1 MTVAEEPHPEQ
12 PLLPIGS
19 ANVVDQTI
27 TAEEEP
33 RIVVLGGYDRPPPL
47 RDGAT
52 LPQPFLKPRPPAPGP
67 QLWAIILT
75 CMGLYYLWTRI
86 LGRSLPSIFIRGL
99 GQRLVSKKKND
110 NVRHSEMVAA
120 REKQQRQLQEIV
132 TNRSTIR
139 ERSSV
144 AAYSSSLSS
153 CNEDDNKT

>member
-1 MTVAEEPHPEQ
+1 MPVAEDSHPEQ
-12 PLLPIGS
+12 PLPVGS
-19 ANVVDQTI
+19 ASVVDQTI

-33 RIVVLGGYDRPPPL
+33 RIVVLGGHDRPPPL

-75 CMGLYYLWTRI
+75 CICLYYLWTRI
-86 LGRSLPSIFIRGL
+86 LGRSLPTVFVRGL
-99 GQRLVSKKKND
+99 GQRLVSQKKND

-120 REKQQRQLQEIV
+120 REKQQRQLQEM

-144 AAYSSSLSS
+144 AAYSSSLLS